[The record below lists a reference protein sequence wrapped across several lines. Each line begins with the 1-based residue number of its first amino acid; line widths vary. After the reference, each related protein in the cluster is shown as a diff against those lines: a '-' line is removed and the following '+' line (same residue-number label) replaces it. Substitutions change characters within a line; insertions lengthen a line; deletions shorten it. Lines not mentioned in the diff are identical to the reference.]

1 MSEKDLRTKI
11 ADLPLCK
18 DKELIDT
25 LIAIGK
31 DGKTYR
37 VDSADVITGE
47 SSNSS
52 VDCIPIAYR
61 KRDEGIA
68 IQWDDNP
75 DIDIK
80 ELLTLGGVLHI
91 VVNVAYTTLDIP
103 ILFDPDCMFQYTTY
117 DEQPVYMV
125 ESGTVFVKKIIEKE
139 GAYGNEKTTYFKP
152 EIVHIYSTI
161 YVANIN
167 NPDRVMVFNI
177 TIKDIDTFEVDKDT
191 KFVVTNLFFEPR
203 RMPSSRLVT
212 TPISPE

>member
-18 DKELIDT
+18 DKKLIDT

-52 VDCIPIAYR
+52 IDCIPIAYK
-61 KRDEGIA
+61 KRGSGIS
-68 IQWDDNP
+68 INCNDNP
-75 DIDIK
+75 DIDIRN
-80 ELLTLGGVLHI
+80 LLTLGGVLHI
-91 VVNVAYTTLDIP
+91 IVNVAYTTLDIP

-117 DEQPVYMV
+117 SDEPVYMV
-125 ESGTVFVKKIIEKE
+125 ESTTLFVKKIIEKE
-139 GAYGNEKTTYFKP
+139 GAYDNEKITYVKP
-152 EIVHIYSTI
+152 EIVHISSSI
-161 YVANIN
+161 FVANIN
-167 NPDRVMVFNI
+167 QPDRVTVF
-177 TIKDIDTFEVDKDT
+177 DIGIRDANTFEIDNDT

-203 RMPSSRLVT
+203 RMPSSKF
-212 TPISPE
+212 INEQ